1 MAMAGSVAVS
11 GPQDSDELLRSI
23 VDYASAVN
31 VDTRVGVPAKPARI
45 TLAPAGVAVSDAK
58 GSEAYRWGEV
68 QEVGVRRGTI
78 VLRTE
83 APRERVIHR
92 KAGVQLHQYVQKRGR
107 AVRVMIDGVEE
118 PTLVPAFARILEDM
132 RTGKFTYNG
141 TSWIDFQNAHDRLQ
155 TEFNEQDDAVL
166 PAAAALLWLSV
177 GLLAAVLVPV
187 ALNVAA
193 ARAVPT
199 GAFAISDKL
208 GVLDP
213 RSVIAGL
220 ALSALFASVILRLAL
235 GRPATIWI
243 RGAARGWARR
253 DNGGITRIAIRQLG
267 RTLLA
272 TSSAAVIFL
281 LALLTFW
288 PNVAATVLVSPAGVR
303 HEVLLPF
310 ISLDEPWRNT
320 VQVTRDS
327 AGVTIRFADGRVAGT
342 IGHELGGGTESQ
354 LYEYSNIWW
363 KAAR

>member
-11 GPQDSDELLRSI
+11 GPQASDDLLRSI

-31 VDTRVGVPAKPARI
+31 VDTRVGVPAKRARL
-45 TLAPAGVAVSDAK
+45 TLAPAGVAVSNAK
-58 GSEAYRWGEV
+58 GSDAYRWSEV
-68 QEVGVRRGTI
+68 REVAVRRGAI

-92 KAGVQLHQYVQKRGR
+92 KDGVQIKQYVEKRGR
-107 AVRVMIDGVEE
+107 AVRVLIDGVEE
-118 PTLVPAFARILEDM
+118 PSLVPAFARIVEDM
-132 RTGKFTYNG
+132 RTGTFTYNG
-141 TSWIDFQNAHDRLQ
+141 TSWIEFQNAHDRLQ
-155 TEFNEQDDAVL
+155 HEFGEQDDAVL

-187 ALNVAA
+187 ALNVAS

-213 RSVIAGL
+213 RSIIAGL
-220 ALSALFASVILRLAL
+220 ALSALFASVVLRLSL
-235 GRPATIWI
+235 GAPARIWI

-253 DNGGITRIAIRQLG
+253 DSGRIAHLAIRQLG

-272 TSSAAVIFL
+272 SSSAAVIFL
-281 LALLTFW
+281 LALLSFW

-310 ISLDEPWRNT
+310 ISLDEAWKNT
-320 VQVTRDS
+320 VQVTRAP
-327 AGVTIRFADGRVAGT
+327 AGVTIRFADGRIAGT
-342 IGHELGGGTESQ
+342 VGHELGGGTEDQ
-354 LYEYSNIWW
+354 FYAYANIWW